1 VPVRESCL
9 SRRSLALPIL
19 LPLLLSA
26 LLSACSKPAPPAPEV
41 RPVRTLTLAA
51 AAVGSSAEFSGDVR
65 PRYESRLAFRVG
77 GKISAR
83 KVDVGS
89 VVTRG
94 TVLMQLDPQDL
105 RLGQAQAQA
114 ALRAAETTSEL
125 AQAELKRYQGLRAQN
140 FVSQAVL
147 DEKVAA
153 ARSSQATVESS
164 RAALREQSNQAGYA
178 NLVSDT
184 DGVVTAIDA
193 EVGQVVAAGTPVVRV
208 ARTDEKE
215 VVIGVPED
223 QVEALRKVSEVKVK
237 LWADPN
243 ASIAGRIR
251 EVSPMADPA
260 TRTYTVKVAMP
271 AREDVRLGMT
281 AVVQL
286 LHRAAGPNAS
296 QLRVP
301 TSALYQDKGVTS
313 VWVVDD
319 GVARLRPVQVGG
331 VAGNDV
337 VLAGGVQAGQV
348 VVTAGVNLLRDGQR
362 VKILTADVA
371 RRADAEAEAAGK
383 SEAHGGKGS
392 TTEHGAEHGAGAG
405 APGGQAALGA
415 PPAGAGVPSA
425 AAAPAAA
432 PVAVPAAAAVAGA
445 AAVGAGAAVLAKAPA
460 PESAHAAAKPA
471 ARPEHKAARKESRK
485 EAKKETRKDVKK
497 KSAEHAKKRT
507 DKTSNKT
514 AAAHGRKH
522 ASAGAA
528 K

>member
-1 VPVRESCL
+1 VPVRAFHTPL
-9 SRRSLALPIL
+9 LLPKLLPLL

-26 LLSACSKPAPPAPEV
+26 VLTACSKPAPPPADV
-41 RPVRTLTLAA
+41 RPVRAMTLTAA
-51 AAVGSSAEFSGDVR
+51 AAGSSAEFSGDVR
-65 PRYESRLAFRVG
+65 PRYESHLGFRVG

-83 KVDVGS
+83 KVDVGT
-89 VVTRG
+89 VVQRG
-94 TVLMQLDPQDL
+94 SLLMQLDPQDL

-114 ALRAAETTSEL
+114 ALRAAETNFEL

-153 ARSSQATVESS
+153 ARSSESNVESS
-164 RAALREQSNQAGYA
+164 RAALRAQSNQTGYA
-178 NLVSDT
+178 SLVSDV

-223 QVEALRKVSEVKVK
+223 QVGALRKVSEIRVK

-260 TRTYTVKVAMP
+260 TRTYMVKVTVP

-286 LHRAAGPNAS
+286 LQRADGADAAR
-296 QLRVP
+296 LRVP

-313 VWVVDD
+313 VWIVENGAVH
-319 GVARLRPVQVGG
+319 LKPVQVGG
-331 VAGNDV
+331 VSGNDV
-337 VLAGGVQAGQV
+337 VLAGGVRAGQV
-348 VVTAGVNLLRDGQR
+348 VVTAGVNLLKEGQK

-371 RRADAEAEAAGK
+371 RRADAEAEAAGRTD
-383 SEAHGGKGS
+383 A
-392 TTEHGAEHGAGAG
+392 AGT
-405 APGGQAALGA
+405 APAVA
-415 PPAGAGVPSA
+415 PAPSA
-425 AAAPAAA
+425 AAAA
-432 PVAVPAAAAVAGA
+432 PVSTA
-445 AAVGAGAAVLAKAPA
+445 GAGAAVAGVAA
-460 PESAHAAAKPA
+460 AGTAAAAKAMPS
-471 ARPEHKAARKESRK
+471 KAAAEKKKEPAKASRK
-485 EAKKETRKDVKK
+485 EPAKK
-497 KSAEHAKKRT
+497 SGEHARKKAEKSSRSHA
-507 DKTSNKT
+507 DKRSAKR
-514 AAAHGRKH
+514 ADKHGRKH
-522 ASAGAA
+522 AVAHAGAG